1 MKNYLILLTL
11 ILFSCQKLNNNFNFN
26 KQQDLKTSQI
36 NNNISD
42 SQPSSSQ
49 NPSQNLLIANNL
61 KTNKVNP
68 KKIQVALFLPF
79 SGKNKDLG
87 FSLFNTATI
96 SLFYND
102 SNGLIDL
109 VLFDSKDNPKDSE
122 KVFKEIIDKKIKI
135 VIGPIFS
142 SSVEAIEKLALQNNI
157 TVISLSNNQNLINK
171 TNKEGGI
178 FISGILPETQ
188 IEKIVNY
195 SISQGKLNFAIIAPS
210 NQYGKTITELFKRFV
225 RAKQANFITSEFYDN
240 SFKDLDRVVERTIN
254 AFVIPENLKKN
265 KNDKNIVINDY
276 DRIYPQVILIPE
288 SGKTASKIIAS
299 IKKQN
304 TQERPY
310 QILGTSQ
317 WDDKSV
323 YDSNL
328 IDTWFPA
335 PENEKFSNLE
345 NFYYKK
351 FDKFPPRIASIA
363 YDMVA
368 LIAEIANQKQGQ
380 TPAFKDFVEFK
391 NGNINGYQG
400 VDGTFRFLP
409 NGLVQR
415 NLSILKI
422 SVTNQAGNWFE
433 TIEKGNDS
441 FIDYKKN

>member
-1 MKNYLILLTL
+1 MKNYFILLTF
-11 ILFSCQKLNNNFNFN
+11 ILFSCQKLNNNFYSNSN
-26 KQQDLKTSQI
+26 KDQNLKTSQI
-36 NNNISD
+36 SDNISK

-49 NPSQNLLIANNL
+49 NLLV
-61 KTNKVNP
+61 NKDLSTIRVNQ
-68 KKIQVALFLPF
+68 KKIPVALFLPF

-87 FSLFNTATI
+87 FSLFNSATI

-102 SNGLIDL
+102 PNGIIDL
-109 VLFDSKDNPKDSE
+109 VLFDSKDNPKDCE
-122 KVFKEIIDKKIKI
+122 KAFKEIVDKKIKI

-142 SSVEAIEKLALQNNI
+142 NSVEAIEKLARQHNI
-157 TVISLSNNQNLINK
+157 TVISLSNNQNLLNK
-171 TNKEGGI
+171 TDKEGGV
-178 FISGILPETQ
+178 FISGILPEAQ

-195 SISQGKLNFAIIAPS
+195 SISQGKINFAIIAPS

-240 SFKDLDRVVERTIN
+240 GFKDLDRVVERTIN
-254 AFVIPENLKKN
+254 AFVLPENLRNN

-288 SGKTASKIIAS
+288 SGKIASKIIAS

-351 FDKFPPRIASIA
+351 FDKFPPRIASIT

-368 LIAEIANQKQGQ
+368 VIAEIANQKQGQ
-380 TPAFKDFVEFK
+380 TPSFKDFVEFK
-391 NGNINGYQG
+391 NGNKNGYEG
-400 VDGTFRFLP
+400 VDGIFRFLP

-415 NLSILKI
+415 NLSVLKI

-433 TIEKGNDS
+433 TIEKANDS

>member
-1 MKNYLILLTL
+1 MKNYFILLTL
-11 ILFSCQKLNNNFNFN
+11 ILFSCQKINNSIFNFS
-26 KQQDLKTSQI
+26 KQQDLKTNQI
-36 NNNISD
+36 SNNINS
-42 SQPSSSQ
+42 SQPDASK
-49 NPSQNLLIANNL
+49 NVFVNNNL
-61 KTNKVNP
+61 KTSRVNQ
-68 KKIQVALFLPF
+68 KKIPVALFLPF

-87 FSLFNTATI
+87 FSLFNSATI

-102 SNGLIDL
+102 PNGIIDL
-109 VLFDSKDNPKDSE
+109 FLFDSKDDPKDTE

-142 SSVEAIEKLALQNNI
+142 NSVEAIEKLAIQNNI
-157 TVISLSNNQNLINK
+157 TVISLSNNQNLVNK
-171 TNKEGGI
+171 TSKEGGI
-178 FISGILPETQ
+178 FVSGILPETQ

-240 SFKDLDRVVERTIN
+240 NFKDLDRVVERTIN
-254 AFVIPENLKKN
+254 AFVLPQNLRNN
-265 KNDKNIVINDY
+265 KNDKNLVINDY

-288 SGKTASKIIAS
+288 SGKIASKIIAS

-304 TQERPY
+304 IHERPY

-328 IDTWFPA
+328 IDAWFSA

-380 TPAFKDFVEFK
+380 TPSFKDFIEFK
-391 NGNINGYQG
+391 NGDKNGYQG

-415 NLSILKI
+415 NLSVLKI

-433 TIEKGNDS
+433 TIEKANDS